1 MAISSMTGFARVQVR
16 VPVGDEDQLSYSLT
30 LKSVNHRFLD
40 LQFRLP
46 SSLDAVEVELRRVLK
61 ENLIRGHVDLVLS
74 IERNTQAKAGFNR
87 ELIAGY
93 LAAFEAARSEHGLEC
108 EPDLNAALRL
118 PGALQGED
126 RKDDDLAALAVSVL
140 EHVVP
145 LVEQLKVMR
154 AREGEALEAILRG
167 TLDKLAA
174 ATAGVAELR
183 PEIEQRY
190 QERLAQRLTSAV
202 GPEFSQQRVLEE
214 TAVLV
219 ERSDISEELARMGA
233 HIEHFRELL
242 SADGE
247 AGKKLDFLLQEMN
260 REANTLLS
268 KTGGVSGKGMRIT
281 ELGLAMK
288 AEIEKAREQVQ
299 NVE

>member
-1 MAISSMTGFARVQVR
+1 MAIASMTGFARVQAR
-16 VPVGDEDQLSYSLT
+16 ASLGGEEQLSYTLT
-30 LKSVNHRFLD
+30 AKSVNHRFLD

-46 SSLDAVEVELRRVLK
+46 SGLDGVEMDLRRVLK
-61 ENLIRGHVDLVLS
+61 ENLIRGHVDLTLS
-74 IERNTQAKAGFNR
+74 VDRATQAKAGYNR

-93 LAAFEAARSEHGLEC
+93 LTAFDAARREHGLNG

-118 PGALQGED
+118 PGALQTED
-126 RKDDDLAALAVSVL
+126 RNNTDLSALAASVL
-140 EHVVP
+140 EQTIP
-145 LVEQLKVMR
+145 LLEQLKAMR

-167 TLDKLAA
+167 TLDRLAV
-174 ATAGVAELR
+174 ATASIAELR
-183 PEIEQRY
+183 PEIEQRS
-190 QERLAQRLTSAV
+190 QERLTQRLTAAV
-202 GPEFSQQRVLEE
+202 GPEFNQQRVLEE
-214 TAVLV
+214 VAVLV
-219 ERSDISEELARMGA
+219 ERSDISEELARMTT

-242 SADGE
+242 STGGE

-268 KTGGVSGKGMRIT
+268 KTAGISGKGTRIT

-288 AEIEKAREQVQ
+288 SEIEKAREQVQ

>member
-1 MAISSMTGFARVQVR
+1 MGISSMTGFARAQVS
-16 VPVGDEDQLSYSLT
+16 VAAGDENQLNYTLT
-30 LKSVNHRFLD
+30 IKTVNHRFLD

-46 SSLDAVEVELRRVLK
+46 PGLDALEMELRRVLK
-61 ENLIRGHVDLVLS
+61 ENLIRGHVDLTLS
-74 IERNTQAKAGFNR
+74 VERSSQMKAGYNR
-87 ELIAGY
+87 ELIASY
-93 LAAFEAARSEHGLEC
+93 LSAFEAARSEHRLIG

-126 RKDDDLAALAVSVL
+126 RSNGDMTALAASVQ
-140 EHVVP
+140 EQVIP
-145 LVEQLKVMR
+145 LLDRLKMMR
-154 AREGEALEAILRG
+154 AREGEALESNLRG
-167 TLDKLAA
+167 TLDRL
-174 ATAGVAELR
+174 ATATNSIAELR
-183 PEIEQRY
+183 PEIEKRY
-190 QERLAQRLTSAV
+190 EERLAQRLAAAV
-202 GPEFSQQRVLEE
+202 GQEFNQQRVLEE
-214 TAVLV
+214 VAMLV
-219 ERSDISEELARMGA
+219 ERSDVSEELARMMT

-242 SADGE
+242 SAGGE

-268 KTGGVSGKGMRIT
+268 KTGGISGKGTRVT